1 MRTFPLFIAIAL
13 AGIGLFIAVL
23 YGLNQKQGTNPIIV
37 DVDGVFPDI
46 PNGYEG
52 TLPTRVVGT
61 STNVATSTP
70 PPPPRDILN
79 WRKVEELA
87 DKGTPISNE
96 NEYRLKRTPLYTVY
110 FISHAHYLS
119 VVVSHASSS
128 EAIREAEAY
137 LREEL
142 GATAE
147 ELCGLN
153 IDVFDAAASAQGDA
167 VDLGLSACP
176 GPRAP
181 LGP

>member
-1 MRTFPLFIAIAL
+1 MRTFPLLITIAL
-13 AGIGLFIAVL
+13 AGICLFIAVL
-23 YGLNQKQGTNPIIV
+23 YGLNQKQAANLSTLDAGEM
-37 DVDGVFPDI
+37 FPNI
-46 PNGYEG
+46 PNSYEG
-52 TLPTRVVGT
+52 TMPTRAGT

-153 IDVFDAAASAQGDA
+153 IDVFDAAVSAQGDA